1 MKCTLSYPVADIYEI
16 WRSLRRNRHVLYLCF
31 LFNIEYLAEAGHVEY
46 ALYQW
51 LKVAYDKFASFL
63 GKVLVQP
70 EEYA

>member
-1 MKCTLSYPVADIYEI
+1 MYI
-16 WRSLRRNRHVLYLCF
+16 VLPRDGYIQNMAVPTQGPPYFVSVVF